1 MALSIKTDEADRLAR
16 ELAELTHESL
26 TEAVTN
32 ALRERLE
39 RLAERGSIAD
49 RLERLSIEYS
59 RLPVDDDRS
68 PDELIGYDDD
78 GLPRSRADDGS
89 RVAYFG
95 PLGGRC
101 GPSGPQRGPDR
112 AHPVRRLARGAGI
125 GCLETVREGPS
136 PCRVEL
142 R

>member
-39 RLAERGSIAD
+39 RLAERV
-49 RLERLSIEYS
+49 SIEYS

-112 AHPVRRLARGAGI
+112 DHPVRRLARGAGI
-125 GCLETVREGPS
+125 GCLATVREGPS